1 MQLSVVTLFPE
12 MFAALTDWGI
22 SGRAVKRELITL
34 DFFNPREFATD
45 KQRTVDDKPFG
56 GGPGMLMKSGPLIA
70 AINQAKK
77 SHATEGKEV
86 KVAYLSPQGTLLD
99 HSAVVSL
106 AKRERF
112 ILVCGRYQGID
123 ERVIEQEIDEEWS
136 IGNFILSGGELAA
149 MSLIDAMIRLQPG
162 ALGHEDSAKEDS
174 FGNGLLHWPEYT
186 RPQDFEKNRV
196 PDVLLSGDHEA
207 IKDWRKKQSLISTL
221 KKRPDLISWERLSEE
236 ERTMLKEFTDES
248 RS

>member
-12 MFAALTDWGI
+12 MFSALTDWGI

-34 DFFNPREFATD
+34 DFFNPRSFATD

-77 SHATEGKEV
+77 RHKSEGEEV
-86 KVAYLSPQGTLLD
+86 KVAYLSPQGTPLD
-99 HSAVVSL
+99 HPAVEGL
-106 AKRERF
+106 AKRDRL

-136 IGNFILSGGELAA
+136 IGNFVLSGGELAA
-149 MSLIDAMIRLQPG
+149 MALIDAMIRLQPG
-162 ALGHEDSAKEDS
+162 ALGHEDSAKQDS

-186 RPQDFEKNRV
+186 RPQDFEKKRV
-196 PDVLLSGDHEA
+196 PDVLLSGDHGA
-207 IKDWRKKQSLISTL
+207 IRDWRKKQSLISTL
-221 KKRPDLISWERLSEE
+221 RKRPDLISWEKLKEE
-236 ERTMLKEFTDES
+236 EKAILKEFMNES
-248 RS
+248 RT